1 MATGARILVVDDD
14 VATAN
19 LVRAYLE
26 RDQHQVTVAHDG
38 ATALKLASS
47 MPFDLLVLDWML
59 PHLDGLTVTE
69 QVRSMSDVPIIM
81 LTAKVQEADKLM
93 GLASGAD
100 DYLTKPFSPR
110 ELAARVGVILR
121 RVRGTH
127 SVDYGSLQ
135 AGPIHIDTFQHQAW
149 VGDVEVSLTPTE
161 FKLLSALVR
170 EPRRVFSREQLLQ
183 LALDTDSEALPR
195 TIDVHVNNLRRKI
208 KQAAD
213 VEPIGT
219 VHGVGYRLEA

>member
-1 MATGARILVVDDD
+1 MVDDD
-14 VATAN
+14 AATAN
-19 LVRAYLE
+19 LVKLYLE
-26 RDQHQVTVAHDG
+26 RDQHHVTVAHDG
-38 ATALKLASS
+38 ATALRLASS

-59 PHLDGLTVTE
+59 PHLDGLTVCE

-81 LTAKVQEADKLM
+81 LTAKVQEVDKLM

-127 SVDYGSLQ
+127 AVDYGRLQ

-149 VGDVEVSLTPTE
+149 VADVEVALTPTE

-170 EPRRVFSREQLLQ
+170 EPRRVFSREQLLS
-183 LALDTDSEALPR
+183 LALDTDSDALPR

-208 KQAAD
+208 KNAAD

>member
-1 MATGARILVVDDD
+1 MVDDD

-19 LVRAYLE
+19 LVKLYLE

-47 MPFDLLVLDWML
+47 TPFDLLVFDWML

-69 QVRSMSDVPIIM
+69 QIRSMSDVPIIM

-127 SVDYGSLQ
+127 AVDYGSLQ

-149 VGDVEVSLTPTE
+149 VSDVEVSLTPTE

-183 LALDTDSEALPR
+183 LALDTESEALPR

-213 VEPIGT
+213 IEPIGT
-219 VHGVGYRLEA
+219 VHGVGYRLET